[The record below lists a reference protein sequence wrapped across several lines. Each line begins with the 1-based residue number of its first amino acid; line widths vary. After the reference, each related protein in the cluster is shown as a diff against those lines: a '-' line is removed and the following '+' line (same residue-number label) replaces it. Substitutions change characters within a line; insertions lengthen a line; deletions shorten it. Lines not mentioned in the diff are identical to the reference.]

1 MTSNVAIAAA
11 LARCA
16 GAKKDGSPCTRIA
29 VRETSAGLRCAWHDP
44 DRPPPEPQDRPRR
57 RSAPRPPVDALVSPS
72 DALALSSWAALMA
85 ARDRLSQGQVRSILH
100 ACREWRQC
108 LRDAGILE
116 QFEAL
121 KASVAKLTAAKAA

>member
-1 MTSNVAIAAA
+1 MTNDASIRTVGERCTGTTRSGAA
-11 LARCA
+11 
-16 GAKKDGSPCTRIA
+16 CTRIA
-29 VRETSAGLRCAWHDP
+29 LRQTSAGLRCSHHDP
-44 DRPPPEPQDRPRR
+44 DRSAAQGRPERR
-57 RSAPRPPVDALVSPS
+57 APKPPVGALVTPA

-116 QFEAL
+116 EFEKL
-121 KASVAKLTAAKAA
+121 KRQVAALTAAKEAL

>member
-1 MTSNVAIAAA
+1 MARHA
-11 LARCA
+11 L
-16 GAKKDGSPCTRIA
+16 GSPSARPRPGSAVPGTTQTGPRSPRIA
-29 VRETSAGLRCAWHDP
+29 
-44 DRPPPEPQDRPRR
+44 PESTERRGPQW
-57 RSAPRPPVDALVSPS
+57 DALVSPA